1 MIRASFLLAL
11 FFAAPLLFA
20 QPGGENN
27 EKPEVGP
34 VTRTF
39 VIRNARIVQGPGRV
53 IERGAV
59 LIRDGVIA
67 AVGTSIPIPFDAEII
82 EGDSMTV
89 YAGFIDGMSNAGVAK
104 PKEEPKYDRVP
115 RPGDPP
121 NARAGI
127 QPERDV
133 RDLLSSTDPLLDSL
147 RRAGFTVAQTV
158 PRGQMLP
165 GTGAIISLGGDQP
178 SGMVI
183 RGNSALF
190 AQFVPAENDVY
201 PATTFAIM
209 AKWRNLFTNAKQR
222 HAQGETYG
230 KNPNGI
236 ERPAWDATTAAF
248 FPVVDGQQPVLF
260 RVEDPLEVRRALH
273 LQRDLGFRLMLA
285 GLKEGWD
292 VEEVLKSSNLP
303 LFLSLDFP
311 EPPAEKEDDTTAAAD
326 SLAAARPPNTEAS
339 IGTSIGTSIAPLHR
353 TERPG
358 DVRAEQQMLKTK
370 QASSRATFYANAGRL
385 HRAGVK
391 FGFSTLGSSAG
402 KLRQNVRTAI
412 QHGLPEDAALAA
424 LTTEP
429 ARMLGLE
436 RSLGTVE
443 QGKIAN
449 LVVTKGSWFAKEST
463 VRYVFVDGRKY
474 EYKPPK
480 EKKQEKD
487 QGKEKNDSATQ
498 LANAPIGD
506 TLMRN
511 PALALRQQASQRGN
525 LLVRNGTLL
534 TITNGTLERTDILV
548 QNGIITKIGA
558 GLTAPAGTDTID
570 ATGQFVM
577 PGIIDAHSH
586 IATTDVNEWT
596 NPVTAEVAIGD
607 VIDPYDISIY
617 RALAGGK
624 TIAHVMHGSANA
636 IGGQCQTMK
645 MRYGT
650 TDPEGLVMENAPR
663 TIKFALGENPT
674 RVHGR
679 GFNVRPA
686 TRMGVEQVIRDA
698 FTQAQRYMA
707 AKESH
712 ENGGD
717 QRTTPPPYDLR
728 LETLAAVLRGEILV
742 HCHSYRADEILMLM
756 RVFRD
761 FGIKKL
767 TFQHV
772 NEGFKIAPELADFGA
787 MASVFADWWAYKF
800 EVYYST
806 AYNAA
811 ILTRNNVTTSI
822 NSDSPELDRHLNH
835 EAAKTMR
842 YGGLTRDEALAL
854 ITINPAKQLGIEKRV
869 GSIEV
874 GKEADLAIFNAHP
887 LSVYSI
893 CQKTVVDGVVRFDR
907 DRDPDDMRLRI
918 DPKTPIETS
927 TIFHQHEDFCMKGTE
942 GLWELMVGE

>member
-1 MIRASFLLAL
+1 MTRFFFLLAVL
-11 FFAAPLLFA
+11 VATPLLLLA
-20 QPGGENN
+20 QPRDAQ
-27 EKPEVGP
+27 PEVGP

-39 VIRNARIVQGPGRV
+39 AIRNARIVQGPGRV
-53 IERGAV
+53 IERGTL
-59 LIRDGVIA
+59 LIRDGLIT
-67 AVGTSIPIPFDAEII
+67 AVGANIAIPFDAEII

-104 PKEEPKYDRVP
+104 PADEPKYDRVP
-115 RPGDPP
+115 RPGNPP

-133 RDLLSSTDPLLDSL
+133 RAMLTNQDPLLDSL
-147 RRAGFTVAQTV
+147 REVGFTVAQTV

-165 GTGAIISLGGDQP
+165 GAGAIISLGGDSP
-178 SGMVI
+178 DGMVI
-183 RGNSALF
+183 RGGSALF
-190 AQFVPAENDVY
+190 AQFVPAVNDVY

-209 AKWRNLFTNAKQR
+209 AKWRNLYTNAKQR
-222 HAQGETYG
+222 RAQSESYG
-230 KNPNGI
+230 KNSNGM

-248 FPVVDGQQPVLF
+248 FPVVAAQQPVLF
-260 RVEDPLEVRRALH
+260 RVEDALDVRRALH
-273 LQRDLGFRLMLA
+273 LQKDLGFRLMLA

-292 VEEVLKSSNLP
+292 AEEVLKNSKLP

-311 EPPAEKEDDTTAAAD
+311 EAQAEKKKEEGAD
-326 SLAAARPPNTEAS
+326 SLSSATDSTTSASSTANT
-339 IGTSIGTSIAPLHR
+339 PLNLWHR
-353 TERPG
+353 TERPE
-358 DVRAEQQMLKTK
+358 DVTMEQKILKTK
-370 QASSRATFYANAGRL
+370 QASSRATFYANAARMN
-385 HRAGVK
+385 RAGVK
-391 FGFSTLGSSAG
+391 FGFSTLGAAAG
-402 KLRQNVRTAI
+402 KLRQNIRTAI
-412 QHGLPEDAALAA
+412 EHGLPEDAALAA

-436 RSLGTVE
+436 QSLGTVDP
-443 QGKIAN
+443 GKIAN
-449 LVVTKGSWFAKEST
+449 LVVTKGSWFAKDSP

-474 EYKPPK
+474 EYQPKQTK
-480 EKKQEKD
+480 EKKGD
-487 QGKEKNDSATQ
+487 TATPSASPT
-498 LANAPIGD
+498 ATVGD
-506 TLMRN
+506 TLMLN
-511 PALALRQQASQRGN
+511 PALALRRDAAKRGN
-525 LLVRNGTLL
+525 LLVRNGTVL
-534 TITNGTLERTDILV
+534 TVTNGTLERTDILV
-548 QNGIITKIGA
+548 KNGIIAAIGQ
-558 GLTAPAGTDTID
+558 GLAAPAGTDTID

-596 NPVTAEVAIGD
+596 SPVTAEVAIRD
-607 VIDPYDISIY
+607 VIDPYDIAIY

-650 TDPEGLVMENAPR
+650 ADPEGLVMENAPR

-686 TRMGVEQVIRDA
+686 TRMGVEQVMRDA

-707 AKESH
+707 AKEQY
-712 ENGGD
+712 EQGND
-717 QRTTPPPYDLR
+717 QRATPPEYDLR
-728 LETLAAVLRGEILV
+728 LETLAGILRGEILV

-772 NEGFKIAPELADFGA
+772 NEGFKVAPELADFGA

-842 YGGLTRDEALAL
+842 YGGLTHDEAVKL
-854 ITINPAKQLGIEKRV
+854 ITINPAKQLGIEGRV

-874 GKEADLAIFNAHP
+874 GKEADLAIFNADP
-887 LSVYSI
+887 LSVYAV
-893 CQKTVVDGVVRFDR
+893 CQKSVVDGVIRFDR

-918 DPKTPIETS
+918 DPKTSVETS
-927 TIFHQHEDFCMKGTE
+927 TIFHEHEEFCMKGTE
-942 GLWELMVGE
+942 GLWELIQGK

>member
-1 MIRASFLLAL
+1 MTRFFFLLAVL
-11 FFAAPLLFA
+11 VATPLLLLA
-20 QPGGENN
+20 QPRDPQ
-27 EKPEVGP
+27 PEVGP

-39 VIRNARIVQGPGRV
+39 AIRNARIVQGPGRV
-53 IERGAV
+53 IERGTL
-59 LIRDGVIA
+59 LIRDGLIT
-67 AVGTSIPIPFDAEII
+67 AVGANIAIPFDAEII

-89 YAGFIDGMSNAGVAK
+89 YAGFIDGMTNAGVAK
-104 PKEEPKYDRVP
+104 PADEPKYDRVP
-115 RPGDPP
+115 RPGNPP

-133 RDLLSSTDPLLDSL
+133 RAMLTNQDPLLDSL
-147 RRAGFTVAQTV
+147 REVGFTVAQTV

-165 GTGAIISLGGDQP
+165 GAGAIISLGGDSP
-178 SGMVI
+178 DGMVI
-183 RGNSALF
+183 RGGSALF
-190 AQFVPAENDVY
+190 AQFVPAVNDVY

-222 HAQGETYG
+222 RSQSESYG
-230 KNPNGI
+230 KNSNGM

-248 FPVVDGQQPVLF
+248 FPVVAGAQPVLF
-260 RVEDPLEVRRALH
+260 RVEDALDVRRALH
-273 LQRDLGFRLMLA
+273 LQKDLGFRLMLA

-292 VEEVLKSSNLP
+292 AEQVLKDSKLP

-311 EPPAEKEDDTTAAAD
+311 QAETEKKETGNAD
-326 SLAAARPPNTEAS
+326 SLSSSAD
-339 IGTSIGTSIAPLHR
+339 SIASTPLNLWHR
-353 TERPG
+353 TQRPE
-358 DVRAEQQMLKTK
+358 DVAMEQKILKTK
-370 QASSRATFYANAGRL
+370 QASSRATFFANAARMN
-385 HRAGVK
+385 RAGVK
-391 FGFSTLGSSAG
+391 FGFSTLGAAAG

-412 QHGLPEDAALAA
+412 EHGLPENAALAA

-436 RSLGTVE
+436 QSLGTVDP
-443 QGKIAN
+443 GKIAN
-449 LVVTKGSWFAKEST
+449 LVVTKGSWFAKDSP

-474 EYKPPK
+474 EYQPQQTK
-480 EKKQEKD
+480 EKKGD
-487 QGKEKNDSATQ
+487 TATPSVTPT
-498 LANAPIGD
+498 ASPTATAGD
-506 TLMRN
+506 TLMLN
-511 PALALRQQASQRGN
+511 PALALRRDAAKRGN
-525 LLVRNGTLL
+525 LLVRNGTVL
-534 TITNGTLERTDILV
+534 TVTNGTLERTDILV
-548 QNGIITKIGA
+548 KNGIIAAIGQ
-558 GLTAPAGTDTID
+558 GLAAPAGTDTID

-596 NPVTAEVAIGD
+596 NPVTAEVAIRD
-607 VIDPYDISIY
+607 VIDPYDIAIY

-650 TDPEGLVMENAPR
+650 ADPEGLVMENAPR

-686 TRMGVEQVIRDA
+686 TRMGVEQVMRDA

-707 AKESH
+707 AKEQY
-712 ENGGD
+712 EQGKD
-717 QRTTPPPYDLR
+717 QRATPPEYDLR
-728 LETLAAVLRGEILV
+728 LETLAGILRGEILV

-772 NEGFKIAPELADFGA
+772 NEGFKVAPELADFGA

-811 ILTRNNVTTSI
+811 VLTRNNVTTSI

-842 YGGLTRDEALAL
+842 YGGLTHDEAVKL
-854 ITINPAKQLGIEKRV
+854 ITINPAKQLGIEGRV

-874 GKEADLAIFNAHP
+874 GKEADLAIFNADP
-887 LSVYSI
+887 LSVYAV
-893 CQKTVVDGVVRFDR
+893 CQKSVVDGVIRFDR

-918 DPKTPIETS
+918 DPKTSVETS
-927 TIFHQHEDFCMKGTE
+927 TIFHEHEEFCMKGTDN
-942 GLWELMVGE
+942 LWELIQGK

>member
-1 MIRASFLLAL
+1 MTRFFFLLAVL
-11 FFAAPLLFA
+11 VATPLLLLA
-20 QPGGENN
+20 QPRDPQ
-27 EKPEVGP
+27 PEVGP

-39 VIRNARIVQGPGRV
+39 AIRNARIVQGPGRV
-53 IERGAV
+53 IERGTL
-59 LIRDGVIA
+59 LIRDGLIT
-67 AVGTSIPIPFDAEII
+67 AVGANIAIPFDAEII

-89 YAGFIDGMSNAGVAK
+89 YAGFIDGMTNAGVAK
-104 PKEEPKYDRVP
+104 PADEPKYDRVP
-115 RPGDPP
+115 RPGNPP

-133 RDLLSSTDPLLDSL
+133 RAMLTNQDPLLDSL
-147 RRAGFTVAQTV
+147 REVGFTVAQTV

-165 GTGAIISLGGDQP
+165 GAGAIISLGGDSP
-178 SGMVI
+178 DGMVI
-183 RGNSALF
+183 RGGSALF
-190 AQFVPAENDVY
+190 AQFVPAVNDVY

-222 HAQGETYG
+222 RSQSESYG
-230 KNPNGI
+230 KNSNGM

-248 FPVVDGQQPVLF
+248 FPVVAGAQPVLF
-260 RVEDPLEVRRALH
+260 RVEDALDVRRALH
-273 LQRDLGFRLMLA
+273 LQKDLGFRLMLA

-292 VEEVLKSSNLP
+292 AEQVLKDSKLP

-311 EPPAEKEDDTTAAAD
+311 QAETEKKEKGNAD
-326 SLAAARPPNTEAS
+326 SLSSSAD
-339 IGTSIGTSIAPLHR
+339 SIASTPLNLWHR
-353 TERPG
+353 TQRPE
-358 DVRAEQQMLKTK
+358 DVAMEQKILKTK
-370 QASSRATFYANAGRL
+370 QASSRATFFANAARMN
-385 HRAGVK
+385 RAGVK
-391 FGFSTLGSSAG
+391 FGFSTLGAAAG

-412 QHGLPEDAALAA
+412 EHGLPENAALAA

-436 RSLGTVE
+436 QSLGTVDP
-443 QGKIAN
+443 GKIAN
-449 LVVTKGSWFAKEST
+449 LVVTKGSWFAKDSP

-474 EYKPPK
+474 EYQPQQTK
-480 EKKQEKD
+480 EKKGD
-487 QGKEKNDSATQ
+487 TATPSVTPT
-498 LANAPIGD
+498 ASPTATAGD
-506 TLMRN
+506 TLMLN
-511 PALALRQQASQRGN
+511 PALALRRDAAKRGN
-525 LLVRNGTLL
+525 LLVRNGTVL
-534 TITNGTLERTDILV
+534 TVTNGTLERTDILV
-548 QNGIITKIGA
+548 KNGIIAAIGQ
-558 GLTAPAGTDTID
+558 GLAAPAGTDTID

-596 NPVTAEVAIGD
+596 NPVTAEVAIRD
-607 VIDPYDISIY
+607 VIDPYDIAIY

-650 TDPEGLVMENAPR
+650 ADPEGLVMENAPR

-686 TRMGVEQVIRDA
+686 TRMGVEQVMRDA

-707 AKESH
+707 AKEQY
-712 ENGGD
+712 EQGKD
-717 QRTTPPPYDLR
+717 QRATPPEYDLR
-728 LETLAAVLRGEILV
+728 LETLAGILRGEILV

-772 NEGFKIAPELADFGA
+772 NEGFKVAPELADFGA

-811 ILTRNNVTTSI
+811 VLTRNNVTTSI

-842 YGGLTRDEALAL
+842 YGGLTHDEAVKL
-854 ITINPAKQLGIEKRV
+854 ITINPAKQLGIEGRV

-874 GKEADLAIFNAHP
+874 GKEADLAIFNADP
-887 LSVYSI
+887 LSVYAV
-893 CQKTVVDGVVRFDR
+893 CQKSVVDGVIRFDR

-918 DPKTPIETS
+918 DPKTSVETS
-927 TIFHQHEDFCMKGTE
+927 TIFHEHEEFCMKGTDN
-942 GLWELMVGE
+942 LWELIQGK

>member
-1 MIRASFLLAL
+1 MTRFFFLLAVL
-11 FFAAPLLFA
+11 VATPLLLLA
-20 QPGGENN
+20 QPRDAQ
-27 EKPEVGP
+27 PEVGP

-39 VIRNARIVQGPGRV
+39 AIRNARIVQGPGRV
-53 IERGAV
+53 IERGTL
-59 LIRDGVIA
+59 LIRDGLIT
-67 AVGTSIPIPFDAEII
+67 AVGANIAIPFDAEII

-104 PKEEPKYDRVP
+104 PADEPKYDRVP
-115 RPGDPP
+115 RPGNPP

-133 RDLLSSTDPLLDSL
+133 RAMLTNQDPLLDSL
-147 RRAGFTVAQTV
+147 REVGFTVAQTV

-165 GTGAIISLGGDQP
+165 GAGAIISLGGDSP
-178 SGMVI
+178 DGMVI
-183 RGNSALF
+183 RGGSALF
-190 AQFVPAENDVY
+190 AQFVPAVNDVY

-222 HAQGETYG
+222 RAQSESYG
-230 KNPNGI
+230 KNSNGM

-248 FPVVDGQQPVLF
+248 FPVVAGAQPVLF
-260 RVEDPLEVRRALH
+260 RVEDALDVRRALH
-273 LQRDLGFRLMLA
+273 LQKDLGFRLMLA

-292 VEEVLKSSNLP
+292 AEQVLKDSKLP

-311 EPPAEKEDDTTAAAD
+311 QAETEKKEKGNAD
-326 SLAAARPPNTEAS
+326 SLSGSTD
-339 IGTSIGTSIAPLHR
+339 SIASTPLNLWHR
-353 TERPG
+353 TQRPE
-358 DVRAEQQMLKTK
+358 DVAMEQKILKTK
-370 QASSRATFYANAGRL
+370 QASSCATFYANAARMN
-385 HRAGVK
+385 RAGVK
-391 FGFSTLGSSAG
+391 FGFSTLGAAAG

-412 QHGLPEDAALAA
+412 EHGLPEDAALAA

-436 RSLGTVE
+436 QSLGTVDP
-443 QGKIAN
+443 GKIAN
-449 LVVTKGSWFAKEST
+449 LVVTKGSWFAKDSP

-474 EYKPPK
+474 EYQPQQTK
-480 EKKQEKD
+480 EKKGD
-487 QGKEKNDSATQ
+487 TATPSVTPSASPT
-498 LANAPIGD
+498 ATAGD
-506 TLMRN
+506 TLMLN
-511 PALALRQQASQRGN
+511 PALALRRDAAKRGN
-525 LLVRNGTLL
+525 LLVRNGTVL
-534 TITNGTLERTDILV
+534 TVTNGTLERTDILV
-548 QNGIITKIGA
+548 KNGIIAAIGQ
-558 GLTAPAGTDTID
+558 GLAAPAGTDTID

-596 NPVTAEVAIGD
+596 NPVTAEVAIRD
-607 VIDPYDISIY
+607 VIDPYDIAIY

-650 TDPEGLVMENAPR
+650 ADPEGLVMENAPR

-686 TRMGVEQVIRDA
+686 TRMGVEQVMRDA

-707 AKESH
+707 AKEQY
-712 ENGGD
+712 EQGKD
-717 QRTTPPPYDLR
+717 QRATPPEYDLR
-728 LETLAAVLRGEILV
+728 LETLAGILRGEILV

-772 NEGFKIAPELADFGA
+772 NEGFKVAPELADFGA

-811 ILTRNNVTTSI
+811 VLTRNNVTTSI

-842 YGGLTRDEALAL
+842 YGGLTHDEAVKL
-854 ITINPAKQLGIEKRV
+854 ITINPAKQLGIEGRV

-874 GKEADLAIFNAHP
+874 GKEADLAIFNADP
-887 LSVYSI
+887 LSVYAV
-893 CQKTVVDGVVRFDR
+893 CQKSVVDGVIRFDR

-918 DPKTPIETS
+918 DPKTSVETS
-927 TIFHQHEDFCMKGTE
+927 TIFHEHEEFCMKGTDN
-942 GLWELMVGE
+942 LWELIQGK

>member
-1 MIRASFLLAL
+1 MIRLFLFCALLSFAPSLLL
-11 FFAAPLLFA
+11 G
-20 QPGGENN
+20 QPRN
-27 EKPEVGP
+27 EKPEIGS

-39 VIRNARIVQGPGRV
+39 VIRNARIVQGPGRI

-59 LIRDGVIA
+59 LIRDGLIA
-67 AVGTSIPIPFDAEII
+67 AVGTSITIPFDAEII

-104 PKEEPKYDRVP
+104 PKDEPKYDRVP

-133 RDLLSSTDPLLDSL
+133 RDLLSSDESLIDSL
-147 RRAGFTVAQTV
+147 RAVGFTVTQTV

-165 GTGAIISLGGDQP
+165 GSGAIISLGGDSP
-178 SGMVI
+178 NGMVL

-190 AQFVPAENDVY
+190 AQFVPGVNDVY

-209 AKWRNLFTNAKQR
+209 AKWRNLYTNAKQR
-222 HAQGETYG
+222 RTQGDTYR
-230 KNPNGI
+230 KDPNGI
-236 ERPAWDATTAAF
+236 ERPIWDATTTAF
-248 FPVVDGQQPVLF
+248 FPVIAGEQPVLF
-260 RVEDPLEVRRALH
+260 RVDDALDVRRALH
-273 LQRDLGFRLMLA
+273 LQKDLGFRLMLA

-292 VEEVLKSSNLP
+292 AEETLKNANLP

-311 EPPAEKEDDTTAAAD
+311 QHQEGKEGKKDSTKTD
-326 SLAAARPPNTEAS
+326 SLAISNDPINPLRRTQRPE
-339 IGTSIGTSIAPLHR
+339 
-353 TERPG
+353 
-358 DVRAEQQMLKTK
+358 DVVMEQKVLKTK

-385 HRAGVK
+385 SRAGVK
-391 FGFSTLGSSAG
+391 FGFSTFGAAAG
-402 KLRQNVRTAI
+402 KLRENVRTAI
-412 QHGLPEDAALAA
+412 EYGLSEDAALAA

-436 RSLGTVE
+436 RNVGTVE

-449 LVVTKGSWFAKEST
+449 LVVTKGSWFAKESP
-463 VRYVFVDGRKY
+463 VRYVFVDGQKY
-474 EYKPPK
+474 EYEVPK
-480 EKKQEKD
+480 EKEK
-487 QGKEKNDSATQ
+487 KDSTPTPIATPK
-498 LANAPIGD
+498 AAIGD
-506 TLMRN
+506 TLMQN
-511 PALALRQQASQRGN
+511 PALALRRDATQRGN
-525 LLVRNGTLL
+525 LLVRNGTVL
-534 TITNGTLERTDILV
+534 TVTKGTLEQTDILV
-548 QNGIITKIGA
+548 QNGIITKIGQ

-596 NPVTAEVAIGD
+596 NPVTAEVAIRD
-607 VIDPYDISIY
+607 VIDPYDIAIY

-650 TDPEGLVMENAPR
+650 TDPEGLVMEKAPR

-707 AKESH
+707 AKEQY
-712 ENGGD
+712 EKGNN
-717 QRTTPPPYDLR
+717 QRATPPAYDLR
-728 LETLAAVLRGEILV
+728 LETLAAILRGEILV

-772 NEGFKIAPELADFGA
+772 NEGFKVAPELADFGA

-806 AYNAA
+806 AYNAT

-822 NSDSPELDRHLNH
+822 NSDSPELDRHLSH
-835 EAAKTMR
+835 EAAKTIR
-842 YGGLTRDEALAL
+842 YGGLNRDEALAL
-854 ITINPAKQLGIEKRV
+854 ITINPAKQLGIENRV
-869 GSIEV
+869 GSIEI

-887 LSVYSI
+887 LSVYAI
-893 CQKTVVDGVVRFDR
+893 CQKSVVDGVVRFDR

-927 TIFHQHEDFCMKGTE
+927 TIFHEHEDFCMKGTE
-942 GLWELMVGE
+942 GLWELIQGK

>member
-1 MIRASFLLAL
+1 MPISTTFRSTVIRFLFLLAL
-11 FFAAPLLFA
+11 LAAAPLLLVA
-20 QPGGENN
+20 QPRDAQ
-27 EKPEVGP
+27 PEVGP

-39 VIRNARIVQGPGRV
+39 AIRNARIVQGPGRV
-53 IERGAV
+53 IERGTV
-59 LIRDGVIA
+59 LVRDGLIT
-67 AVGTSIPIPFDAEII
+67 AVGTNITIPFDAEII
-82 EGDSMTV
+82 EGDSMVV

-104 PKEEPKYDRVP
+104 PKDEPTYDRVP
-115 RPGDPP
+115 SPGNPP
-121 NARAGI
+121 NDRAGI

-133 RDLLSSTDPLLDSL
+133 RTMLTNNDPLLDSL
-147 RRAGFTVAQTV
+147 RAAGFTVAQTV

-165 GTGAIISLGGDQP
+165 GAGAIISLGGDSP
-178 SGMVI
+178 NGMVI
-183 RGNSALF
+183 RGGSALF
-190 AQFVPAENDVY
+190 AQFVPAVNDVY

-209 AKWRNLFTNAKQR
+209 AKWRNLYTNAKQR
-222 HAQGETYG
+222 RTQAEAYG
-230 KNPNGI
+230 KSPGGM
-236 ERPAWDATTAAF
+236 ERPTWDVTTAAF
-248 FPVVDGQQPVLF
+248 FPVVAGQQPVLF
-260 RVEDPLEVRRALH
+260 RVDDALDVRRVLH
-273 LQRDLGFRLMLA
+273 LQKDLGFRLILA

-292 VEEVLKSSNLP
+292 AEETLNNANLP

-311 EPPAEKEDDTTAAAD
+311 QAEAEKKEGDNAD
-326 SLAAARPPNTEAS
+326 SLSTAKDSTATAASTLPN
-339 IGTSIGTSIAPLHR
+339 PLHR
-353 TERPG
+353 TQRPE
-358 DVRAEQQMLKTK
+358 DVAMEQKALKAK
-370 QASSRATFYANAGRL
+370 QASSRATFYANAGRM

-391 FGFSTLGSSAG
+391 FGFSTFGAAAG
-402 KLRQNVRTAI
+402 KLRENIRTAI
-412 QHGLPEDAALAA
+412 EHGLPEDAALAA

-436 RSLGTVE
+436 QSLGTVDP
-443 QGKIAN
+443 GKIAN
-449 LVVTKGSWFAKEST
+449 LVVTKGSWFAKESP

-474 EYKPPK
+474 EYEAPKGK
-480 EKKQEKD
+480 EKK
-487 QGKEKNDSATQ
+487 DSTTTPQATPQ
-498 LANAPIGD
+498 AVAAAAAIGD
-506 TLMRN
+506 TLMQN
-511 PALALRQQASQRGN
+511 PALAVRRDATKRGN
-525 LLVRNGTLL
+525 LLVRNGTVL
-534 TITNGTLERTDILV
+534 TVATGTLEQTDILV
-548 QNGIITKIGA
+548 NNGIITAIGK
-558 GLTAPAGTDTID
+558 GLSAPAGTDTID

-596 NPVTAEVAIGD
+596 SPVTAEVAIRD
-607 VIDPYDISIY
+607 VIDPYDIAIY

-650 TDPEGLVMENAPR
+650 TDPEGLVMEKAPR

-707 AKESH
+707 AKGQQG
-712 ENGGD
+712 NN
-717 QRTTPPPYDLR
+717 QRATPPEYDLR
-728 LETLAAVLRGEILV
+728 LETLAAILRGEILV

-772 NEGFKIAPELADFGA
+772 NEGFKVAPELADFGA

-842 YGGLTRDEALAL
+842 YGGLTHDEALKL
-854 ITINPAKQLGIEKRV
+854 ITINPAKQLGIDGRV

-874 GKEADLAIFNAHP
+874 GKEADLAIFSADP
-887 LSVYSI
+887 LSVYAV
-893 CQKTVVDGVVRFDR
+893 CQKSVVDGVIRFDR

-918 DPKTPIETS
+918 DPKTPVETS
-927 TIFHQHEDFCMKGTE
+927 TIFHEHEEFCMKGTE
-942 GLWELMVGE
+942 GLWELIQAK